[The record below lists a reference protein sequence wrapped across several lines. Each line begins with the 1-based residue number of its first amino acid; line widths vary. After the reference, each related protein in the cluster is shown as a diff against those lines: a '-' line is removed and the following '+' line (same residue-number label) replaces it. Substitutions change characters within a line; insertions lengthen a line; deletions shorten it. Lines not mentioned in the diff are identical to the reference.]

1 MRILIAGGG
10 GREHA
15 LAWRLGRDHDV
26 SAIVCAPGNAGIAG
40 VARIAPVDPAQPDA
54 LLALAASESIDL
66 TVVGPE
72 LPLDRGVVDRFRDAG
87 RRIFG
92 PPRAA
97 AQLECSKVFA
107 KGFMARHG
115 IPTARYRVVESA
127 ADARALIRSGEF
139 GFPVVL
145 KADGLAAGK
154 GVVVAA
160 SAAEADA
167 AIRAAMEDAQFGAAG
182 ARLVIEEC
190 LEGPEVSFFALCDG
204 TRALPI
210 ATAQDHKR
218 IFDDDKGPN
227 TGGMGAFSP
236 SPLVDAAMDARIM
249 REIVEPVLRGMRAE
263 GTEYRGFLYCGLMLT
278 CAGPKVIEYNVR
290 FGDPEAQAV
299 MPLIG
304 GELLPLLAAAADGNL
319 SGHRVTRR
327 DEASVGVVLAAGGYP
342 GPVTNGAVISGLDEA
357 SRVDGVTVFHAGT
370 ALRDGR
376 MVTAGGRVLTV
387 VATGAGYRTA
397 IDRAYHA
404 VSLISFDG
412 MQYRRDIGA
421 KTLSSSQE
429 IRRSRD

>member
-1 MRILIAGGG
+1 VRILIAGGG

-15 LAWRLGRDHDV
+15 LAWRLSRDPGV
-26 SAIVCAPGNAGIAG
+26 SAIVCAPGNAGIAR
-40 VARIAPVDPAQPDA
+40 VAQLAAVDPADAGA
-54 LLALAASESIDL
+54 LLALAERESIDL

-72 LPLDRGVVDRFRDAG
+72 LPLDRGVVDRFREAG

-127 ADARALIRSGEF
+127 ADARALIASGEF

-160 SAAEADA
+160 DAAEADA

-204 TRALPI
+204 THALPV

-218 IFDDDKGPN
+218 IFDGDAGPN

-236 SPLVDAAMDARIM
+236 SPLVDAAMEARIM
-249 REIVEPVLRGMRAE
+249 REAVDPVLRGMRAE

-299 MPLIG
+299 LPLVA
-304 GELLPLLAAAADGNL
+304 GELLPLVAASADGDV
-319 SGHRVTRR
+319 SRHRITLRGDV
-327 DEASVGVVLAAGGYP
+327 SVGVVLAAAGYP
-342 GPVTNGAVISGLDEA
+342 GPVKSGAPIAGLDEA
-357 SRVDGVTVFHAGT
+357 SRLEGVTVFHAGT
-370 ALRDGR
+370 ALRDSR
-376 MVTAGGRVLTV
+376 IVASGGRVLTV
-387 VATGAGYRTA
+387 VATAPDYRTA
-397 IDRAYHA
+397 IDRAYEA

-412 MQYRRDIGA
+412 MQYRRDIGRKA
-421 KTLSSSQE
+421 L
-429 IRRSRD
+429 